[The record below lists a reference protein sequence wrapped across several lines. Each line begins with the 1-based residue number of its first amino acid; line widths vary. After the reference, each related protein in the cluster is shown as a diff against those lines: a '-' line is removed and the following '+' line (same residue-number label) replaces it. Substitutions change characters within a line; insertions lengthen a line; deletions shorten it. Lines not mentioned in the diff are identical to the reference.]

1 MGLGA
6 ATCQQFIDDVRSN
19 AQVRRDYLAWPQGFY
34 KWNYLEQAARRGRRP
49 NLNPAAFGLI
59 EQLRFLEDHCAQNA
73 ELNFSE
79 AVEALYKRLR
89 QEGRT

>member
-1 MGLGA
+1 MSRPPGVDEGL
-6 ATCQQFIDDVRSN
+6 
-19 AQVRRDYLAWPQGFY
+19 
-34 KWNYLEQAARRGRRP
+34 

-59 EQLRFLEDHCAQNA
+59 EQLRFLEDHCAQHA

-89 QEGRT
+89 KEGRT